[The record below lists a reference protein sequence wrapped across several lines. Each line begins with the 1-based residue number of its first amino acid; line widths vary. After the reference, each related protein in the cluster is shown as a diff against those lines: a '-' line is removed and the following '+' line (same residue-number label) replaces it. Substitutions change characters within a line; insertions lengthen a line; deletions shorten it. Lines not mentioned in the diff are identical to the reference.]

1 MYRLGPGILP
11 KIEYSSDL
19 RTGYA
24 GGRLRGQEDEA
35 MSKGMPG
42 SKTGAGSFFE
52 VLEDREIVILV
63 EDEVEIFEEDEA
75 EGDEFI
81 QS

>member
-1 MYRLGPGILP
+1 
-11 KIEYSSDL
+11 
-19 RTGYA
+19 
-24 GGRLRGQEDEA
+24 

-52 VLEDREIVILV
+52 VLEDREIVIVV
-63 EDEVEIFEEDEA
+63 EDVDEVEILEEDEA
-75 EGDEFI
+75 AGDELL